1 MERACEN
8 CSQKA
13 NPCWGTSE
21 ERHTCQFHTWKEAP
35 LLEAL
40 DAAHEEIRLSRESE
54 GRVFADLLATREALA
69 KARAALEAAG
79 IEVEL

>member
-1 MERACEN
+1 MERTCEN
-8 CSQKA
+8 CSKRY

-21 ERHTCQFHTWKEAP
+21 ERQTCQFHHWKEAP

-79 IEVEL
+79 IEVDL